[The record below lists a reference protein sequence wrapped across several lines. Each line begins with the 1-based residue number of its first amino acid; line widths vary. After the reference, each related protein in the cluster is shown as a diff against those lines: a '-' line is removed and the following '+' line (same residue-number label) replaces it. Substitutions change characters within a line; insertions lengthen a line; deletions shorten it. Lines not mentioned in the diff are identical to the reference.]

1 MALESVIYVLAIC
14 VTNVYQFLKRP
25 PCNFSFFMKYH
36 ILFVYAI
43 CSLLGIFLFSII
55 EQAFKCKSREL

>member
-36 ILFVYAI
+36 ILFVLCYLQLI
-43 CSLLGIFLFSII
+43 RNFSIFYYLASVQMQI
-55 EQAFKCKSREL
+55 